1 MSFAPYGNNN
11 RNADQ
16 GKVLGF
22 FIEKDYGLFF
32 EYAERTDALFPDDFR
47 PEFPHVIF
55 VGFGEVR
62 LANVKKTVATILRD
76 EDDVQKWH
84 IKGHRVYE

>member
-1 MSFAPYGNNN
+1 MGYAPYGNND
-11 RNADQ
+11 RKADQ
-16 GKVLGF
+16 GKVLGC

-32 EYAERTDALFPDDFR
+32 EFAERTDALFPDYFR

-84 IKGHRVYE
+84 IKAHSVYA